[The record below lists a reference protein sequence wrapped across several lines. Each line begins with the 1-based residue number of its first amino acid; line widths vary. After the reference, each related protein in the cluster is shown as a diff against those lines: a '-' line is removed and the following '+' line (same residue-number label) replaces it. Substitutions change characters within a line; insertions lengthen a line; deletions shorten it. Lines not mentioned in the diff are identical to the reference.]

1 MERIRP
7 LQSTLS
13 IDDINHLIHYR
24 KEKKKRCTISHLITL
39 SWKIHFLAIPFQEN
53 TVQFQRVLYFTM
65 EGKLYLAFSYLNWHF
80 WRKTQVFAKS
90 LKSKTDKNQISEQTR
105 LIWVRWSL
113 CSWSSTRSGTK
124 ASCDHVSD
132 DLLLSNKHLWNSF
145 KENVTFSFLS
155 DPGVPGVW
163 SMGPVVTHS
172 LHTRGFAYLTDVTL
186 AGEDINSTPA
196 DDVNRAIQGNVAMQ
210 VAPPGGQKW
219 N

>member
-1 MERIRP
+1 MIRP
-7 LQSTLS
+7 LQTREYPQHWWYQPL
-13 IDDINHLIHYR
+13 DPLPQGEEEKVHNLTPYHLIL
-24 KEKKKRCTISHLITL
+24 KNTF
-39 SWKIHFLAIPFQEN
+39 FLAIPFQEN

-90 LKSKTDKNQISEQTR
+90 LKSKTDENQISEQTR
-105 LIWVRWSL
+105 IIWVRWSL

-186 AGEDINSTPA
+186 ADEDIKYQLFLRRWLSAATQIFP
-196 DDVNRAIQGNVAMQ
+196 D
-210 VAPPGGQKW
+210 K
-219 N
+219 